1 MNRSIFAKVAAA
13 KATSKGDYIKGG
25 RGQAVVLMCQG
36 KETGELN
43 VPTFI
48 AEVKILTSEAKPGQM
63 SEGAPAPAPAPGSVC
78 GWVQKFDK
86 KPAEN
91 ATKAFIL
98 NLLGFQESEVSVEE
112 FVQTMEQLVAKEQP
126 SRGMLI
132 NFDTYEHVTKD
143 KRKMTLVKWG
153 HVVEGNEKEAVAA
166 RRAELD
172 KTNPIQG

>member
-13 KATSKGDYIKGG
+13 KASSKGDYIKGG

-36 KETGELN
+36 KETGGLS

-63 SEGAPAPAPAPGSVC
+63 SEGAPAVAPAPGSVC

-112 FVQTMEQLVAKEQP
+112 FVQTMEQLVAKDPKGPRSCGQTIGSQVGPGGSGRSFETTATNTTS
-126 SRGMLI
+126 SR
-132 NFDTYEHVTKD
+132 HSTKG
-143 KRKMTLVKWG
+143 TTQSLP
-153 HVVEGNEKEAVAA
+153 
-166 RRAELD
+166 RR
-172 KTNPIQG
+172 